1 MVDHGTSLELQE
13 ANSRLRE
20 RLTRM
25 VQHINKAKKHT
36 DVHTHALKSK
46 QTYCTGIKEMA
57 AHTVSIFNRQ
67 I

>member
-1 MVDHGTSLELQE
+1 MAPGKTVVDHGTSLELQE

-20 RLTRM
+20 RLARM

-36 DVHTHALKSK
+36 SVQSK

-57 AHTVSIFNRQ
+57 AHTVPIFN
-67 I
+67 